1 MIRQRIN
8 AELQDGDHVTVLLKN
23 RGAKFTVHSEELWYS
38 RAFGPKRN
46 LMNVSFKFQPL
57 EGMKFTKY
65 QFAVAVNYQMFEEM
79 QEAFRGKGFDPEM
92 LFVMQD
98 EISDLDLMEGI
109 YECEMPYGTYTC
121 QLMTRVKDAE
131 EGDENGNWKDVTE
144 KFKDD
149 FRNIC
154 EPKPISRAQQA
165 EIDEREEKENKER
178 ESEAR
183 LAQKKLEEEKA
194 RLRIEQ

>member
-1 MIRQRIN
+1 
-8 AELQDGDHVTVLLKN
+8 
-23 RGAKFTVHSEELWYS
+23 
-38 RAFGPKRN
+38 
-46 LMNVSFKFQPL
+46 
-57 EGMKFTKY
+57 
-65 QFAVAVNYQMFEEM
+65 
-79 QEAFRGKGFDPEM
+79 
-92 LFVMQD
+92 
-98 EISDLDLMEGI
+98 
-109 YECEMPYGTYTC
+109 
-121 QLMTRVKDAE
+121 MTRVKDAE

-144 KFKDD
+144 KFKND

-194 RLRIEQ
+194 RLRIEQQQQILKQEQNSARLKIYFRAMNLSFHKVSQLTQNSV